1 MRMKKLISLFAS
13 CAMIASVFSSM
24 GIIASADASV
34 GVNENPV
41 ASVKVATVTSA
52 GKAAIDLYF
61 NIDAEDL
68 AAQSVVTDDETL
80 EDKVYGKGI
89 RTIQVTYTL
98 NPEYFD
104 INTAASSASG
114 AYKSVAPTVKS
125 DKSVDWTYLATSEAG
140 WIVENNIKLC
150 RITVN
155 VKNNLSAAELNA
167 KTDLVNYKAFT
178 VKVEGYPLEGATAA
192 GEKYY
197 ETSTYY
203 RLDGNGDYIPKT
215 IAGAEG
221 VTPVAPVVTGVAV
234 TPAAAEVAGGATQTF
249 TVEVTGTA
257 GNDAEGNPVAVPQD
271 VVWEASAGS
280 ITADGVFTAPAATA
294 EEQTITV
301 TATAKDTEISGTAT
315 VTVPAKV
322 VVPEVTVTIVP
333 AKKTTNEA
341 WLAAKG
347 TTMFW
352 GVKVSGDAAAAS
364 AVLTDTDDTAT
375 TATLP
380 VDLSAI
386 EGSGDKEFGVYVVL
400 SEGRLGHAI
409 ELAVTAGDGADTDTA
424 TYNNL

>member
-1 MRMKKLISLFAS
+1 MKKVLSLFL
-13 CAMIASVFSSM
+13 CIAV
-24 GIIASADASV
+24 IISTFTVTTMAAENGNINISADKTSLKV
-34 GVNENPV
+34 GEDIVVTLSNDEMTV
-41 ASVKVATVTSA
+41 SSFTGGTYFDKDKFTVTSIKDARGRTNGYIKDKEWEDWNGPFTAFATVDNANSSGTA
-52 GKAAIDLYF
+52 GWALSGTEDVTYLAGTVMVITLTAKAAG
-61 NIDAEDL
+61 DATFTVYEST
-68 AAQSVVTDDETL
+68 AGTD
-80 EDKVYGKGI
+80 G
-89 RTIQVTYTL
+89 YTS
-98 NPEYFD
+98 D
-104 INTAASSASG
+104 AASS
-114 AYKSVAPTVKS
+114 
-125 DKSVDWTYLATSEAG
+125 L
-140 WIVENNIKLC
+140 
-150 RITVN
+150 
-155 VKNNLSAAELNA
+155 
-167 KTDLVNYKAFT
+167 
-178 VKVEGYPLEGATAA
+178 KV
-192 GEKYY
+192 
-197 ETSTYY
+197 
-203 RLDGNGDYIPKT
+203 T
-215 IAGAEG
+215 IAAAG
-221 VTPVAPVVTGVAV
+221 VTPVDPVVTGVAV
-234 TPAAAEVAGGATQTF
+234 TPAAVEVAGEATQTF
-249 TVEVTGTA
+249 TAEVTGTA

-271 VVWEASAGS
+271 VVWTATAGS
-280 ITADGVFTAPAATA
+280 ITADGVFTAPAAA
-294 EEQTITV
+294 ETEQTITV